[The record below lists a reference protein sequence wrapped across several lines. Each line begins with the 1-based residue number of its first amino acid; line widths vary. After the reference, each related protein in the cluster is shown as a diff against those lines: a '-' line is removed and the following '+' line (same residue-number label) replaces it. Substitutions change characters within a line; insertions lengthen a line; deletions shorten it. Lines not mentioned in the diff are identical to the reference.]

1 MESAASEMTRAG
13 VDQTPPVNPINR
25 IRAFIS
31 GQGM

>member
-1 MESAASEMTRAG
+1 MENAASEMVRAG
-13 VDQTPPVNPINR
+13 VDQAPTLNPINR